1 MTSLRARC
9 ERAIRD
15 SVEGAG
21 RPLPGVGLPAHLI
34 LRV

>member
-1 MTSLRARC
+1 MSSRARC
-9 ERAIRD
+9 ERVVRD

-21 RPLPGVGLPAHLI
+21 RLPPGVGLPAYPI